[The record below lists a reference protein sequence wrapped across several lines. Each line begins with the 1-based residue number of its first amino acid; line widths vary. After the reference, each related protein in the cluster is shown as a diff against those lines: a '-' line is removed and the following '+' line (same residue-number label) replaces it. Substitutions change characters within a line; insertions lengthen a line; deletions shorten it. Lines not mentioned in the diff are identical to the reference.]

1 MPKRDVRLEMLAQ
14 VPMFSACS
22 KRELQLIAR
31 RADPLDIDKGQVLV
45 KEGTTGHEFFVI
57 IHGKAKVTRRGRQ
70 VAVLGPGNF
79 FGELAL
85 LDTAPRNAS
94 VTAQTPMEVL
104 VLGQREFSGL
114 LAEVPAM
121 STKVMKGMAR
131 RLHELDAK
139 A

>member
-1 MPKRDVRLEMLAQ
+1 MPKRDVRLEMLAR

-22 KRELQLIAR
+22 KKELQLIAR
-31 RADPLDIDKGQVLV
+31 RADPLDIDKGQLLV
-45 KEGTTGHEFFVI
+45 KEGTPGHEFFVI
-57 IHGKAKVTRRGRQ
+57 IDGKAKVTRRGRQ
-70 VAVLGPGNF
+70 VAVLGPGSF

-85 LDTAPRNAS
+85 LDTAPRNAT

-104 VLGQREFSGL
+104 ILGQREFSGL

-121 STKVMKGMAR
+121 SNKVMKGMAR

>member
-22 KRELQLIAR
+22 KKELQLIAR
-31 RADPLDIDKGQVLV
+31 RADPLDIEKGQLLV
-45 KEGTTGHEFFVI
+45 KEGTSGHEFFVI
-57 IHGKAKVTRRGRQ
+57 IDGKAKVTRRGRQ

-85 LDTAPRNAS
+85 LDTAPRNAT

-104 VLGQREFSGL
+104 ILGQREFSGL
-114 LAEVPAM
+114 LADVPAM
-121 STKVMKGMAR
+121 SNKVMKGMAR

>member
-1 MPKRDVRLEMLAQ
+1 MPKRDVRLEMLAR

-22 KRELQLIAR
+22 KKELQLIAR
-31 RADPLDIDKGQVLV
+31 RADPLDIDKGQLLV
-45 KEGTTGHEFFVI
+45 KEGTPGHEFFVI
-57 IHGKAKVTRRGRQ
+57 IDGKAKVTRRGRQ
-70 VAVLGPGNF
+70 VAVLGPGSF

-85 LDTAPRNAS
+85 LDTAPRNAT

-104 VLGQREFSGL
+104 ILGQREFSGL

-121 STKVMKGMAR
+121 SNKVMKGMAR
-131 RLHELDAK
+131 RLHELDAR